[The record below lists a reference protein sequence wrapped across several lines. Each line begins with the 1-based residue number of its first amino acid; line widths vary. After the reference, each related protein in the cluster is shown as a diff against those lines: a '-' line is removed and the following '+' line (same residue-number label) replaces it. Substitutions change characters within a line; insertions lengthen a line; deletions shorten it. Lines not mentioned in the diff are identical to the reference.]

1 MEFLTLVNNVMM
13 EILLLEMVVTFFV
26 KKKLDMNVIWPI
38 LQFVFIKLPVE
49 MEYLKVMRNVMTEI
63 TFQGMVVI
71 NFVL

>member
-26 KKKLDMNVIWPI
+26 KKKLDMNVIWPV

>member
-71 NFVL
+71 NFAL

>member
-26 KKKLDMNVIWPI
+26 KKKLDMNVIWPV

-71 NFVL
+71 IFAL